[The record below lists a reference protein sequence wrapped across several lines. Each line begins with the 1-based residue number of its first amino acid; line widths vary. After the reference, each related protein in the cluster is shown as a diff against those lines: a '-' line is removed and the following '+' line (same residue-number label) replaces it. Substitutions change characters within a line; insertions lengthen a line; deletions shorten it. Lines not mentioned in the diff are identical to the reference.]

1 MGLFYQCEQVRR
13 YIRGGKYLVPQIQH
27 KEVNFRSKIF
37 EFVRL
42 VCLTEI

>member
-1 MGLFYQCEQVRR
+1 MRLFYQCEQVRR
-13 YIRGGKYLVPQIQH
+13 YIGGGKYLVPQIQH

-37 EFVRL
+37 EFVRP